1 MGGTIPSNM
10 RIFLFLISL
19 LAGIAPAA
27 AEDPRLL
34 VVGDSLSA
42 SYGIPAE
49 RGWVNLLQQ
58 RLREQ
63 GLAYEVVNA
72 SISGDTTR
80 GGLARLPRAL
90 SVHQPRLV
98 IIELGGNDGLRG
110 VAPQEMERN
119 LVQMVRLSQQAGA
132 RVLLL
137 GMRLPPNYGPVFT
150 QRFHAVFHTVAD
162 QTGVPL
168 VPFFLEGVAT
178 EPALMQDDG
187 IHPTAAAQ
195 QRMLENAWPAL
206 NGLLNA
212 GD

>member
-150 QRFHAVFHTVAD
+150 QRFHAVFHRVAD